1 MTMSVMNKF
10 INRIMHEKTVTM
22 SDVSFDLSPVEKKP
36 SRKYRKGSKYD
47 PIIDAFQ
54 ESENNLVTVE
64 VEGKDANYLRT
75 QLKKRIDA
83 RDLQD
88 RIEVSVVN
96 NKAYLEK

>member
-1 MTMSVMNKF
+1 MV
-10 INRIMHEKTVTM
+10 IM

-47 PIIDAFQ
+47 PIIDSFLD
-54 ESENNLVTVE
+54 SEHNLVTIE

-88 RIEVSVVN
+88 RVEVSVVN